1 MTGVINR
8 GAPKAPWHAAV
19 KCQTMESPETRNTA
33 PRETRP
39 NQRVSHSLVALS
51 SAAVL
56 AIYAAGYSRTQSAAD
71 RFAVV
76 AAERRPVAPA
86 PAAAPPTPVEPASG
100 TATDS
105 MVASSRLVP
114 AEPPEAASTVTAPVV
129 DIASPR
135 MPVATPAAVPSM
147 VPAPAASTAPATAL
161 PAASIEEV
169 RPVATAAIPPVA
181 AVAAATPAPMVPETS
196 VAPPTATAAPATPG
210 PAAAPQYKD
219 GTYLGWGTSRHGDVQ
234 AAVVITAGR
243 ITEARIAQCFTR
255 WPCSW
260 IVALPPQVVTRQSP
274 NTDYVSGATQ
284 STDAFYY
291 AVVDALAKAK

>member
-1 MTGVINR
+1 
-8 GAPKAPWHAAV
+8 
-19 KCQTMESPETRNTA
+19 MESPETRNTA

-39 NQRVSHSLVALS
+39 NQRMSHSLVALS

-86 PAAAPPTPVEPASG
+86 PAAAPPTPEEPATG
-100 TATDS
+100 TAAES
-105 MVASSRLVP
+105 MVASSGLVP
-114 AEPPEAASTVTAPVV
+114 AEPPETASTATAPIVS
-129 DIASPR
+129 IASPGV
-135 MPVATPAAVPSM
+135 PATAQVAAPSI
-147 VPAPAASTAPATAL
+147 VPAPAAAAASATAL
-161 PAASIEEV
+161 PVASIQEAGPVETAPIA
-169 RPVATAAIPPVA
+169 PVASGATAPS
-181 AVAAATPAPMVPETS
+181 APMVPETS
-196 VAPPTATAAPATPG
+196 VAAPSTATAAPATPAPG
-210 PAAAPQYKD
+210 APPQYKD